1 MKNKRLFAYIRIS
14 PNPRK
19 NSPELNQKIEI
30 QRYCSS
36 NNIIIKK
43 QFSDLQISGKSLKRE
58 EFQKM
63 LNRLDEVDG
72 IVIFDVTRFA
82 RNVNEGIPLFLQI
95 LNQKKEI
102 HLVKNNK
109 ILDYSNENYSTWD
122 LLVPIIEFFQGEEYL
137 KNLHIRQAIGIKR
150 YKDKNGRW
158 GKREYFFNKE
168 KYIELKFLNTKNR
181 IIAKELGISERTLYR
196 RVKEIKE
203 VV

>member
-19 NSPELNQKIEI
+19 NSPEMNQKIEI
-30 QRYCSS
+30 QRYCES
-36 NNIIIKK
+36 NNIIIVKE
-43 QFSDLQISGKSLKRE
+43 FCDLQISGKSLKRE

-109 ILDYSNENYSTWD
+109 ILDYSNEN
-122 LLVPIIEFFQGEEYL
+122 
-137 KNLHIRQAIGIKR
+137 
-150 YKDKNGRW
+150 
-158 GKREYFFNKE
+158 
-168 KYIELKFLNTKNR
+168 
-181 IIAKELGISERTLYR
+181 
-196 RVKEIKE
+196 
-203 VV
+203 